1 MHAVIVPSDVP
12 FKHNYDMSDRKAWPE
27 LQGDEPRHPQSHFIF
42 DADLLKLGPFRLW
55 RTRRYTP

>member
-1 MHAVIVPSDVP
+1 MHAVIIPSDVP
-12 FKHNYDMSDRKAWPE
+12 FRQSYDMSDRNAWPE
-27 LQGDEPRHPQSHFIF
+27 LKGDEPRHPRSCLIF